1 MIAENNKRS
10 LLNPIINILLLTK
23 IPMNIKNVALVVKRR
38 EQFFD
43 TVIKLFSERVTTVH
57 STTLREI
64 SKEPKIT
71 FLAGKK

>member
-10 LLNPIINILLLTK
+10 LLNPFINILLLTK
-23 IPMNIKNVALVVKRR
+23 IPMNIKNVVLVVKRR

-64 SKEPKIT
+64 SKEPKD
-71 FLAGKK
+71 